1 MIDWLFE
8 KLQTL
13 LLWLAGLVVLALGIW
28 FYPVIKAQ
36 LTEVKTTAETKPAA
50 PALSLAQT
58 TQLIKIAEPNARE
71 PQAWAS
77 DLLDVLKQHGLEQ
90 SRGNI
95 CAVIAVADQE
105 SGFVANPAI
114 PNLGKMSEQAVIA
127 KLKKYSLLGDGAVLF
142 LNKFPNQENS
152 FMQRIR
158 KAKTEKDLDLAYR
171 DLTGGLKQ
179 YAQQY
184 KLTWLVD
191 NRFANDFIENSNE
204 INTIGSMQVAVRF
217 AVQFERE
224 QRNGKKLSL
233 EEIYQI
239 RDKLYT
245 RKGGLYYGTLLL
257 LGYETGYN
265 KKIFRFA
272 DFNAGRYSSRN
283 AAFQT
288 MLAKLAAKKLATDG
302 DLLIYQSDG
311 DVEMTISGTEQAIRT
326 IVQKYNLNLK
336 DYQIRRDL
344 LKEKQLAFNKTTTY
358 QTILTTYRAKTGKAP
373 LYAQLPE
380 IELHSEKSSRILTTA
395 KFAAM
400 VNSRYQRCVKPP
412 EIKP

>member
-36 LTEVKTTAETKPAA
+36 FTEVKTTAETKPAA

-114 PNLGKMSEQAVIA
+114 PNLGKMSEQAIIA

-142 LNKFPNQENS
+142 LNKFPDRENS

-224 QRNGKKLSL
+224 QRKGKKLSL

-288 MLAKLAAKKLATDG
+288 MLAKLADKKLATDG

-358 QTILTTYRAKTGKAP
+358 QTILTTYRATTGKAP

-400 VNSRYQRCVKPP
+400 VNSRYQHCVKPP